1 MRRMIPIVL
10 CGGSG
15 TRLWPVSRRT
25 FPKQFNELLDGSLL
39 GCTLRRVSALGE
51 PRVVATEDTAVLT
64 RRVLEE
70 QRIEPERAVFEP
82 VGRNT
87 APAVALAVHRLRQES
102 LGDEVV
108 GVFPADHL
116 VEDEATFR
124 RATALAEDCARRGP
138 VVTLGIRPTR
148 PATGYGYLEVTDE
161 VFATGSPQDGDAGAA
176 ATGAASTGPVLTA
189 YTTAGFREKPDPA
202 TARRFLEAGRF
213 FWNSGMFVFRAD
225 DMAGHFARLMPE
237 LWRDVSEVREDLSNL
252 EEIYRKLPS
261 ESLDFGVME
270 HLEELVCIP
279 CTLGWSDLGSWDE
292 VAKVRGSSPQ
302 AFEVAGAAN
311 NFVFGH
317 RDKVYGLVDVEDLVV
332 VDTAD
337 ATLITRRG
345 ETQKVK
351 RLVESLREAGRREAD
366 EHVFEHRPWGSF
378 EVLRDTDEF
387 KSKILRVA
395 PGQRLSYQ
403 SHRHRS
409 EHWVVVKGRPEI
421 VLDDQVLR
429 PRAGEAVY
437 IPQGAKHRIANP
449 TQEWVEIVEVQ
460 LGSYFGEDDIVR
472 YEDDYDRA

>member
-1 MRRMIPIVL
+1 MIPIVL

-25 FPKQFNELLDGSLL
+25 FPKQFAELLDGSLL
-39 GCTLRRVSALGE
+39 ERTLRRVSALGE

-64 RRVLEE
+64 RRVLRE
-70 QRIEPERAVFEP
+70 QGIEPGRAVFEP

-87 APAVALAVHRLRQES
+87 APAVALAVHQLRQES
-102 LGDEVV
+102 LGDQVV

-116 VEDEATFR
+116 VEDEETFR
-124 RATALAEDCARRGP
+124 RAVALAEDCARRGP

-148 PATGYGYLEVTDE
+148 PATGYGYIEVTDE
-161 VFATGSPQDGDAGAA
+161 VFATGADRGRDADAG
-176 ATGAASTGPVLTA
+176 SPLTA

-225 DMAGHFARLMPE
+225 DMAGHIERWMPE
-237 LWRDVSEVREDLSNL
+237 LWRGVAEVREDLSNL
-252 EEIYRKLPS
+252 EEIYRDLPS

-270 HLEELVCIP
+270 HLEEQVCIP
-279 CTLGWSDLGSWDE
+279 CAFGWSDLGSWDE
-292 VAKVRGSSPQ
+292 VAKVRASSPR

-311 NFVFGH
+311 NFVLGH
-317 RDKVYGLVDVEDLVV
+317 RDRVYGLVDVEDLVV

-337 ATLITRRG
+337 ALLITRRG
-345 ETQKVK
+345 ESQKVK

-421 VLDDQVLR
+421 VLDDRLLR
-429 PRAGEAVY
+429 PEPGEAVY
-437 IPQGAKHRIANP
+437 IPRGAKHRIANP
-449 TQEWVEIVEVQ
+449 TEEWLEIVEVQ
-460 LGSYFGEDDIVR
+460 LGTYFGEDDIVR

>member
-1 MRRMIPIVL
+1 MIPIVL

-25 FPKQFNELLDGSLL
+25 FPKQFNDLVDGSLL
-39 GCTLRRVSALGE
+39 ERTLRRVRALGE
-51 PRVVATEDTAVLT
+51 PRVVATEETAVLT
-64 RRVLEE
+64 RRTLEAQGLE
-70 QRIEPERAVFEP
+70 ADRAVFEP

-87 APAVALAVHRLRQES
+87 APAVALAVHRLRHGG

-108 GVFPADHL
+108 GIFPADHL
-116 VEDEATFR
+116 VEDE
-124 RATALAEDCARRGP
+124 RAFQGTVALAEVCARRDQ
-138 VVTLGIRPTR
+138 VVTLGIRPTF
-148 PATGYGYLEVTDE
+148 PATGYGYIEVTDE
-161 VFATGSPQDGDAGAA
+161 VFATGGS
-176 ATGAASTGPVLTA
+176 ASSSTKPTA
-189 YTTAGFREKPDPA
+189 YTTAGFREKPDPE

-225 DMAGHFARLMPE
+225 VMAGHFERLMPE
-237 LWRDVSEVREDLSNL
+237 LWRNVSRVKEDLSNL
-252 EEIYRKLPS
+252 REIYRKLPS

-270 HLEELVCIP
+270 HLDEQVCIP

-292 VAKVRGSSPQ
+292 VARVRSSSPR
-302 AFEVAGAAN
+302 AVEAAGAKD

-337 ATLITRRG
+337 ATLITRKG
-345 ETQKVK
+345 ATQEVK
-351 RLVESLREAGRREAD
+351 RLVENLREAGLREAD

-378 EVLRDTDEF
+378 EVLRDTDDF

-409 EHWVVVKGRPEI
+409 EHWVVVKGRPEV
-421 VLDDQVLR
+421 VLDDEILGPR
-429 PRAGEAVY
+429 PGEAVY

-449 TQEWVEIVEVQ
+449 TDEWVEIVEVQ

-472 YEDDYDRA
+472 YEDDYDRT

>member
-1 MRRMIPIVL
+1 MIPIVL

-25 FPKQFNELLDGSLL
+25 FPKQFNELLGDSLL
-39 GCTLRRVSALGE
+39 QRALRRVAGLGE

-64 RRVLEE
+64 RRVMTDLGFD
-70 QRIEPERAVFEP
+70 PARAVFEP

-87 APAVALAVHRLRQES
+87 APAVALAVHRLRQEE
-102 LGDEVV
+102 LGDQVV

-116 VEDEATFR
+116 VEDEPAFR
-124 RATALAEDCARRGP
+124 AVAALAAECASRGQ
-138 VVTLGIRPTR
+138 VVTLGIRPTS
-148 PATGYGYLEVTDE
+148 PATGYGYIEVTDE
-161 VFATGSPQDGDAGAA
+161 VFSSGSA
-176 ATGAASTGPVLTA
+176 ATGGDLRA
-189 YTTAGFREKPDPA
+189 YATAGFREKPDPA
-202 TARRFLEAGRF
+202 TARRFVEAGRF

-225 DMAGHFARLMPE
+225 DMAGHFERLMPE
-237 LWRDVSEVREDLSNL
+237 LWRGISAVGDDLSNL
-252 EEIYRKLPS
+252 EEIYRELPS

-270 HLEELVCIP
+270 HLDEQVCIP
-279 CTLGWSDLGSWDE
+279 CSIGWSDLGSWDE
-292 VAKVRGSSPQ
+292 VARVRDTSPR
-302 AFEVAGAAN
+302 AVEVAGAEN
-311 NFVFGH
+311 NFVFGF

-345 ETQKVK
+345 RTQKVK
-351 RLVESLREAGRREAD
+351 ELVETLRRDGRREAD

-378 EVLRDTDEF
+378 EVLRDTDRF

-403 SHRHRS
+403 SHRQRS
-409 EHWVVVKGRPEI
+409 EHWVVVEGRPKV
-421 VLDDQVLR
+421 VLDGEVLR

-437 IPQGAKHRIANP
+437 IPQGAKHRISNP
-449 TQEWVEIVEVQ
+449 TDSWVEIVEVQ